1 MILAENNFVNSH
13 HVFVVGAQKYANDQY
28 SPFKIWISGLIFL
41 PKYNFFHSWQLI
53 YPSCSVYTQNFN
65 FQALC
70 EEFEQ
75 ECSASLAQSIQRHL
89 SEADQAKASGN
100 ENWWKAHEAAMLALG
115 SVHEVIEGQIEEGK
129 VDFDIKGFLENV
141 VLNDAANPGMCMI
154 FFTFK

>member
-1 MILAENNFVNSH
+1 MVQNRFFSQLKIITKFHPKITSQNIVLEGHEQVFYTHNF
-13 HVFVVGAQKYANDQY
+13 
-28 SPFKIWISGLIFL
+28 I
-41 PKYNFFHSWQLI
+41 
-53 YPSCSVYTQNFN
+53 

-141 VLNDAANPGMCMI
+141 VLNDAANPGMYII
-154 FFTFK
+154 FHILYLFVKVASK

>member
-1 MILAENNFVNSH
+1 MST
-13 HVFVVGAQKYANDQY
+13 
-28 SPFKIWISGLIFL
+28 LI
-41 PKYNFFHSWQLI
+41 PAARCYTYNFI
-53 YPSCSVYTQNFN
+53 

-115 SVHEVIEGQIEEGK
+115 SVHE
-129 VDFDIKGFLENV
+129 
-141 VLNDAANPGMCMI
+141 
-154 FFTFK
+154 

>member
-1 MILAENNFVNSH
+1 MSTHDNYSTLATLFT
-13 HVFVVGAQKYANDQY
+13 
-28 SPFKIWISGLIFL
+28 PIISI
-41 PKYNFFHSWQLI
+41 
-53 YPSCSVYTQNFN
+53 

-141 VLNDAANPGMCMI
+141 VLNDAANPGTYLI
-154 FFTFK
+154 FHCI